1 MYQTNIVNSGLESY
15 ELCLRLLSNNYR
27 ILTSSSI
34 IFSYRRHNKS
44 ASQTRESDI
53 TKNGHVINEE
63 YMLGKY
69 KRKLTS
75 PVSNIMKN
83 NIIVAH
89 PDDETLGCGGL
100 ISKLVRE
107 QKNIF
112 VLIVAEGSSCRFS
125 TSATKQERD
134 IQKLAIKK
142 RSKMLERSMHYL
154 GVQDI

>member
-1 MYQTNIVNSGLESY
+1 MYIPIKTKKSLKYFLENAGDILATGMLISVDKIKKAGMYQTNIVNSGLESY

-69 KRKLTS
+69 KRGLH
-75 PVSNIMKN
+75 
-83 NIIVAH
+83 H
-89 PDDETLGCGGL
+89 PYL
-100 ISKLVRE
+100 IS
-107 QKNIF
+107 
-112 VLIVAEGSSCRFS
+112 
-125 TSATKQERD
+125 
-134 IQKLAIKK
+134 
-142 RSKMLERSMHYL
+142 
-154 GVQDI
+154 